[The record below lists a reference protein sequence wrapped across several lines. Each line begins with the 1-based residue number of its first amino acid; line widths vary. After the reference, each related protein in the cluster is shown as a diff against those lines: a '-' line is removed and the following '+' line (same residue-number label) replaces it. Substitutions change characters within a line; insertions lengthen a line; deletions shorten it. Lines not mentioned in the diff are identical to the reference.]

1 MIVHQ
6 VYALIADNQVM
17 NVCVCDNYEFA
28 NVLAREAY
36 GLQAFAVDCL
46 QYPCSIGDLYV
57 NKTFYRQDEN
67 GNFIEIEYIPTQEQ
81 QVQAL
86 TNENKLLQ
94 EELTNTQLALCELYE
109 NTNI

>member
-57 NKTFYRQDEN
+57 NNIFYRQNED
-67 GNFIEIEYIPTQEQ
+67 GNYIEIEYVPTQEQ
-81 QVQAL
+81 QVFAL
-86 TNENKLLQ
+86 TEENTALK
-94 EELTNTQLALCELYE
+94 EELTVTQLALCELYE
-109 NTNI
+109 NTNL